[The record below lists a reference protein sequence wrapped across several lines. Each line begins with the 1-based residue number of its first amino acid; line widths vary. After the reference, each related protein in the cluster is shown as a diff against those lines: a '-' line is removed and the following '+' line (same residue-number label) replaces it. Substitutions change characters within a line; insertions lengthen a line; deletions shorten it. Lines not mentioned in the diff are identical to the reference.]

1 MLMALL
7 ASSRKLARLPH
18 RNHRDHEVIVEEIV
32 PSLLHC
38 NSRTLVIIRE
48 NIHLGQWFSEG
59 ESKKNPVGVSL
70 VCDLNNS
77 NKDQVYVILESMW
90 PPSMKH
96 DRPSIFYF
104 ALLAFSFFFRNGD
117 GMGLDGLSSS
127 N

>member
-1 MLMALL
+1 MVSGSVLNQGFE
-7 ASSRKLARLPH
+7 K
-18 RNHRDHEVIVEEIV
+18 
-32 PSLLHC
+32 
-38 NSRTLVIIRE
+38 
-48 NIHLGQWFSEG
+48 G

-104 ALLAFSFFFRNGD
+104 ALLAFSFFFSEMVTVWAWMDFRRPINRRVD
-117 GMGLDGLSSS
+117 LESSS
-127 N
+127 VPSVVYRLSANNIIHTS